1 MNYNNSLDNSNTFS
15 IKGENLIQEL
25 SNENSF
31 LNNHSKIKI
40 DKSFNL
46 NNIESNTENYKKII
60 VYKIEQNFL
69 IPMFLID
76 DKNLSENLIKLKY
89 PDNESVIILKKE
101 DIYYEPISTFKL
113 YGNLAELD
121 FINDLTILKNIH
133 FKMTNNRP
141 YIYLKDILY
150 LFNLNDNYNNNK
162 ERDFFFYEF
171 IKESDI
177 NKNIFLINCDSS
189 EIILQNIITFIKGKN
204 LKNEKKIFNCLINI
218 LSKISNKFL
227 FLFNNKGLNILPIF
241 STNIKKND
249 LYNEHIFFYNNSTK
263 IIIIKKDINNK
274 LNLDKE
280 ILKKILDNE
289 NIKQIFNKIIMIK
302 ENNIKFLNIL
312 NNFYIDDNE
321 NNYENLIYNI
331 KLFILSYIFYSY
343 KKLAKEYISN
353 SNYSKNDIMMKI
365 KVFVNI
371 VKEKNLLFY
380 SNLIFLCLIHN
391 LTLFYN
397 KKYYSNN
404 KNNFHNEYFIFF
416 NKFLK
421 DEDEK
426 LLNESILRTIKNNLN
441 NIKKDNNS
449 IYNYIKYY
457 YEENINNFENE
468 LLKNDKILSDIIENN
483 FNLTDKN
490 KNENF
495 LIIFK
500 NNFNNLLYY
509 LKNFDASE
517 KKINFKLIKN
527 YNFNKPN
534 FDLFLKNQDKL
545 YLFFNKN
552 QFSEYYNLF
561 KNLNYNNNNN
571 FFRVY
576 TFKNFFD
583 FFLPILSDIDKKY
596 NPSKYLS
603 YKKQLINFIQD
614 LQNYQ
619 EINEP
624 FYVDNNYI
632 KINYNTFEIL
642 MFLLF
647 NIKEEKISII
657 QHLILKTSKK
667 KQKFI
672 DLINKTKL
680 IQKNFKK
687 YIFKKYLKNNNND
700 LIDLIIRKYKGNDPI
715 LIRLII
721 NSQKNLD
728 NLIKENK
735 ELKTKLNNCSNQNSV
750 KKKNNNSFNNNITN
764 NSINNSNKSNNNDLN
779 SLQNKLNEARNKYK
793 ELVGVL
799 IEYEKRMKNFIELI
813 NNNDEVKE
821 ILMKNGV
828 ELN

>member
-1 MNYNNSLDNSNTFS
+1 MIYNNSLDISNTFS
-15 IKGENLIQEL
+15 IKGENLVQEVL
-25 SNENSF
+25 NENSF
-31 LNNHSKIKI
+31 LSNHSKIKI
-40 DKSFNL
+40 DKSFNK
-46 NNIESNTENYKKII
+46 NNIENIENNKKII

-76 DKNLSENLIKLKY
+76 DKNLSKNLIKLKY
-89 PDNESVIILKKE
+89 ADNESVIIFKKE

-121 FINDLTILKNIH
+121 FINDLTILKNIQ

-141 YIYLKDILY
+141 YIYLNDILY
-150 LFNLNDNYNNNK
+150 LFNLNENYNNNK

-171 IKESDI
+171 IKETDI

-189 EIILQNIITFIKGKN
+189 EIILLNILTLIKGKN
-204 LKNEKKIFNCLINI
+204 FKNEKKLFNSLINI
-218 LSKISNKFL
+218 LSKISYKFL
-227 FLFNNKGLNILPIF
+227 FRFNNNGLNVLPIF
-241 STNIKKND
+241 STIIKKND
-249 LYNEHIFFYNNSTK
+249 LYKEHIFFDSKNN
-263 IIIIKKDINNK
+263 IIIKKEIYNK

-280 ILKKILDNE
+280 ILEKILDNDD
-289 NIKQIFNKIIMIK
+289 IKQIFNKMIIIK
-302 ENNIKFLNIL
+302 ENYIKFLNIL
-312 NNFYIDDNE
+312 NNFYIDDKE
-321 NNYENLIYNI
+321 NNYENLIYSI
-331 KLFILSYIFYSY
+331 KLFILSFIFYSY

-353 SNYSKNDIMMKI
+353 SYYSKNDIMLKI

-397 KKYYSNN
+397 KKYYLNN
-404 KNNFHNEYFIFF
+404 KINFNNEYFIFF
-416 NKFLK
+416 NKFIK
-421 DEDEK
+421 EEDEK
-426 LLNESILRTIKNNLN
+426 LLNETILRIFNNNLN
-441 NIKKDNNS
+441 NINKENNS

-468 LLKNDKILSDIIENN
+468 LIKNDKILLDIIKNN
-483 FNLTDKN
+483 FNIDKN

-495 LIIFK
+495 VEIFK
-500 NNFNNLLYY
+500 NNFNDLLNNL
-509 LKNFDASE
+509 KSINFE
-517 KKINFKLIKN
+517 KIINFKIIKN
-527 YNFNKPN
+527 FNFNKPN

-545 YLFFNKN
+545 YIFFNKN
-552 QFSEYYNLF
+552 QFSDYYNLY
-561 KNLNYNNNNN
+561 KNLNRNNKNNN

-576 TFKNFFD
+576 TIKNFFD
-583 FFLPILSDIDKKY
+583 LFLPILSDIDKKY
-596 NPSKYLS
+596 DPSNYLS
-603 YKKQLINFIQD
+603 YKKKLINFIQE

-624 FYVDNNYI
+624 FDVDNNYI

-687 YIFKKYLKNNNND
+687 YIFKKYLKKSNND
-700 LIDLIIRKYKGNDPI
+700 LIDLLIRKYKGNDPI

-735 ELKTKLNNCSNQNSV
+735 ELKTKLNNSTNQNSS

-764 NSINNSNKSNNNDLN
+764 NSINMSTKSNNNELN

-821 ILMKNGV
+821 ILLKNGV
-828 ELN
+828 ELI